1 MWYTLIIPTL
11 CTYYKRCFILF
22 MLCMSLQYTYIISLN
37 YTLLLPSICFKH
49 MPLFYAHY
57 YFLFFSHF
65 CNYMLIIPMLYFS
78 VPKRSSRVTQRRSLY
93 SKKDL
98 LNFQQNLPLILDNI
112 WSYSSCIGGKICTH
126 VQKCRKVVLLIGSC
140 KEIMYVV

>member
-78 VPKRSSRVTQRRSLY
+78 VPKRSSRGCLFLFIFCSGVYSPDYDYCSNVQYVNKQPRRLGKGDFGSGR
-93 SKKDL
+93 DL
-98 LNFQQNLPLILDNI
+98 N
-112 WSYSSCIGGKICTH
+112 H
-126 VQKCRKVVLLIGSC
+126 
-140 KEIMYVV
+140 